1 MEDFQCNENEGLKLR
16 TKENSSTNCFVELY
30 FTEALLQLIV
40 TETNRYAEQYV
51 EANTEKADSS
61 YVGRWTLVTCSEM
74 KVFLGLLL
82 QTGIIQKGSLNSYC
96 STEELI

>member
-16 TKENSSTNCFVELY
+16 IKENSSTNCFVELY

-61 YVGRWTLVTCSEM
+61 YVGKWNPVTSSEM
-74 KVFLGLLL
+74 RVFLSLLL
-82 QTGIIQKGSLNSYC
+82 LTGITRKGNF
-96 STEELI
+96 